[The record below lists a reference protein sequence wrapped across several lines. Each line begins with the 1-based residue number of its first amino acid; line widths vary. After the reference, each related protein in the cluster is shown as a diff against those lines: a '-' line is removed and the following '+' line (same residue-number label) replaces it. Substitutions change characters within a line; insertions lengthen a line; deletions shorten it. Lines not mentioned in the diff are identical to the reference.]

1 MGKKNSRQKR
11 NGRGKPKKQV
21 TKEHFNRIDSAIAAL
36 QQSGPIS
43 KDQWIKQADKL
54 YAKHGGSSNLNES
67 AWAIRHTYSVLRAL
81 NLIEDKDGVI
91 ALKK

>member
-1 MGKKNSRQKR
+1 MKKNS
-11 NGRGKPKKQV
+11 KPKKNG
-21 TKEHFNRIDSAIAAL
+21 KAKKAERHSNRIDSAVATL

-43 KDQWIKQADKL
+43 KEQWIKQADKL
-54 YAKHGGSSNLNES
+54 YAKHGGSSNLKES

-81 NLIEDKDGVI
+81 NLIVDEGGVI